1 MIDRSSSAPPDL
13 SWLGEGVASGL
24 TIVAVVA
31 FFGWVRSKWRQREQI
46 AYLRDLFH
54 DTYARM
60 SAEPEQQQNEFF
72 WLLAILD
79 TSLHHRAPDLSYERL
94 GELRNILAKAD
105 STQKRSGIGSGP
117 NMARYEWLLFEK
129 VEAVEWLQLDFASV
143 RDQFSN

>member
-1 MIDRSSSAPPDL
+1 MPTGGPL
-13 SWLGEGVASGL
+13 L
-24 TIVAVVA
+24 
-31 FFGWVRSKWRQREQI
+31 
-46 AYLRDLFH
+46 YRDKSLFCLFVWI
-54 DTYARM
+54 
-60 SAEPEQQQNEFF
+60 NEFF

-79 TSLHHRAPDLSYERL
+79 TSLHHRTPDLSYKRL